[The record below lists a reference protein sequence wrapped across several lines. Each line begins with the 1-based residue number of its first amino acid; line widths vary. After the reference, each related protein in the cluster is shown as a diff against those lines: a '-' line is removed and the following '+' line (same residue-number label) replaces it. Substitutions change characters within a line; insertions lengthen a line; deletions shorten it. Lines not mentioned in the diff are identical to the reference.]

1 MKSGIILSSIF
12 FLVAISATNYTQA
25 YEPNI
30 DQGLFIFVQTTVRN
44 PDGQLVTY
52 LESSKFTDLNL
63 ELLGPF
69 LDFEAS
75 RGNDP
80 IVTIA
85 EKEYQVIRR
94 VQSKT
99 FERDDLVASTILSNT
114 VDGKARQSQS
124 TGLHHIKLIES
135 NKKRANKILTSPP
148 SLHFHPFPLVC
159 FLILTAYTL
168 CFRAL
173 A

>member
-1 MKSGIILSSIF
+1 MKSGIILSGMV

-25 YEPNI
+25 FETNI

-80 IVTIA
+80 IVTIN
-85 EKEYQVIRR
+85 EEEYQVIRR

-114 VDGKARQSQS
+114 VDGKLTMLARFAHDGYPV
-124 TGLHHIKLIES
+124 TPGDILES
-135 NKKRANKILTSPP
+135 MWTFIRPAS
-148 SLHFHPFPLVC
+148 
-159 FLILTAYTL
+159 
-168 CFRAL
+168 
-173 A
+173 

>member
-1 MKSGIILSSIF
+1 MNYLAKLSQNLQIKYYYRKLISMKSGIILAGLF
-12 FLVAISATNYTQA
+12 FLAIISVINYAEA
-25 YEPNI
+25 YQTDI
-30 DQGLFIFVQTTVRN
+30 DDGLFILVQTTVRN
-44 PDGQLVTY
+44 SDGQLVAY

-80 IVTIA
+80 IVTIN

-99 FERDDLVASTILSNT
+99 FPVYDLVASTILSDS
-114 VDGKARQSQS
+114 VDGKLTMLARFAHDGYPVAPGD
-124 TGLHHIKLIES
+124 TLES
-135 NKKRANKILTSPP
+135 MWTFIRPAS
-148 SLHFHPFPLVC
+148 
-159 FLILTAYTL
+159 
-168 CFRAL
+168 
-173 A
+173 

>member
-1 MKSGIILSSIF
+1 MKSGIILSSMV

-25 YEPNI
+25 YETNL

-63 ELLGPF
+63 GLLGPF
-69 LDFEAS
+69 LDFESS

-80 IVTIA
+80 IVTID

-99 FERDDLVASTILSNT
+99 FERDDLVASTILSNS
-114 VDGKARQSQS
+114 VDGKPTMLARFAHDGYPV
-124 TGLHHIKLIES
+124 TPGDTLES
-135 NKKRANKILTSPP
+135 MWTFIRPAS
-148 SLHFHPFPLVC
+148 
-159 FLILTAYTL
+159 
-168 CFRAL
+168 
-173 A
+173 